1 MTCLKTL
8 AEPMKKLFP
17 LLVLTLIFSPV
28 FLSAQ
33 ALDEFFKEPEIQEIQ
48 PTREDSLFY
57 SADSLHYN
65 NALEHIRLFGNTKI
79 RYHNFEISSDSLLVD
94 LKNKRA
100 FSQGNTVMRDGDQII
115 LGEDVAYDI
124 DSQTGILSGGIS
136 RMDKSYYTGENIR
149 KISDEAY
156 DVDGGRF
163 TTCENED
170 PDFWFT
176 AKKLRIYRGDK
187 IVGKP
192 VVAYVNHLPIFYF
205 PFIVIPLQSGRKP
218 GFLIPQPGF
227 NNIDGKF
234 FKDIAWYYPYKDYAD
249 LILSLDIYERTGWRA
264 ALKLDYLRRYAH
276 SGNMEASFQR
286 RNAGVG
292 YFNDWSLRLNHHQD
306 FTNRASF
313 DANVDFVSNKRVW
326 ESSSDI
332 DESLAQ
338 SVTSTL
344 SYRQPFLGSNL
355 NLGASYTQ
363 DLIND
368 RAAISLP
375 SASFALPTRP
385 VYELFYKPERRP
397 SAWWSDLNYSYNL
410 RMDHSGS
417 LNTTDS
423 QIMDYIWSNRVDPSD
438 SSFVAQ
444 HNLGLK
450 HQLGLSYNW
459 NAFGWLGFQHG
470 LRYNEAWFDRDRNN
484 ARFVRGND
492 YNAYTNAS
500 FNIYG
505 IKNFKQGWL
514 KSLRHVLTPNA
525 GISFNPDFSAN
536 ERFYSFGGV
545 SLNRTGKS
553 ANLNLSLDQKWQI
566 KYGKE
571 NRKLNDVFSFNSR
584 SSANLLNPQQKPF
597 ETISH
602 TAAFR
607 PGSFNLGNLSLP
619 GTKFRLN
626 GLSLSYSSQ
635 YSLSHSLYELGW
647 DDWKISSQYFSQSLN
662 LSGSAPYQTYFT
674 KDKNRIFDPW
684 QSRDSLSFDSDTFSA
699 NPNTWRLAV
708 SHDLSAA
715 SRLFEPNAHNLRLDT
730 SFKITQNWSL
740 SYGNYFNL
748 KTGEM
753 LSQTVKVSRDLHC
766 WKLDLSYTRRNDYWE
781 YKVAL
786 FNLALPDAL
795 RFQTS
800 DSKKF

>member
-1 MTCLKTL
+1 MICFETRVSAL
-8 AEPMKKLFP
+8 KKLIFLLILP
-17 LLVLTLIFSPV
+17 LLAIPALLN
-28 FLSAQ
+28 AQ
-33 ALDEFFKEPEIQEIQ
+33 GLDELFKEPEIEVIQ
-48 PTREDSLFY
+48 PGEEDSLFY
-57 SADSLHYN
+57 AADSLHYN
-65 NALEHIRLFGNTKI
+65 NALEQIRLFGNTQI
-79 RYHNFEISSDSLLVD
+79 RYHSFEISSDSLLVD
-94 LKNKRA
+94 LKNKLA
-100 FSQGNTVMRDGDQII
+100 YSQGNTVMRDGDQII
-115 LGEDVAYDI
+115 LGEDIAYHME
-124 DSQTGILSGGIS
+124 SQTGTMSSGIS
-136 RMDKSYYTGENIR
+136 RMDKSFYTGENIR
-149 KISDEAY
+149 KISDVAY
-156 DVDGGRF
+156 DVDNGSF
-163 TTCENED
+163 TTCENEE

-187 IVGKP
+187 LVGKP
-192 VVAYVNHLPIFYF
+192 VVAYVNHLPVFYF
-205 PFIVIPLQSGRKP
+205 PFIVIPMQSGRKP

-227 NNIDGKF
+227 NNLDGKF

-264 ALKLDYLRRYAH
+264 ALKLDYLHRYMY
-276 SGNMEASFQR
+276 SGNLNASFQR
-286 RNAGVG
+286 RNAGSG
-292 YFNDWSLRLNHHQD
+292 YYNDWSLRLNHHQD
-306 FTNRASF
+306 FASKASF

-338 SVTSTL
+338 TVTSTL
-344 SYRQPFLGSNL
+344 SYRQPLLGSNL

-368 RAAISLP
+368 RATISLP

-385 VYELFYKPERRP
+385 VYELFYKPERSP
-397 SAWWSDLNYSYNL
+397 TKWWSDLNYSYNL
-410 RMDHSGS
+410 RMDHSGNLDTS
-417 LNTTDS
+417 QS
-423 QIMDYIWSNRVDPSD
+423 QIMDYIWSNRVDPAD
-438 SSFVAQ
+438 SSQVSL

-470 LRYNEAWFDRDRNN
+470 LRYNEAWFDRDRNGVN
-484 ARFVRGND
+484 FVRGND

-505 IKNFKQGWL
+505 IKNYKRGWL
-514 KSLRHVLTPNA
+514 KSLRHILTPNA
-525 GISFNPDFSAN
+525 GISFNPDFSDN
-536 ERFYSFGGV
+536 SRFYSFGGIN
-545 SLNRTGKS
+545 LNSAGRS

-571 NRKLNDVFSFNSR
+571 NRKLNDVFTLNSR
-584 SSANLLNPQQKPF
+584 SSANLLNPQLRPF
-597 ETISH
+597 ESISH

-607 PGSFNLGNLSLP
+607 PGSFNLGNLTLP
-619 GTKFRLN
+619 KTKFRLS
-626 GLSLSYSSQ
+626 GLSLSYNAQ
-635 YSLSHSLYELGW
+635 YSLSHSLYDLSLDNW
-647 DDWKISSQYFSQSLN
+647 RISSQYLSQSLS

-684 QSRDSLSFDSDTFSA
+684 QKKDSLSFDSQSFES
-699 NPNTWRLAV
+699 NPNTWRISLA
-708 SHDLSAA
+708 HDMSAA
-715 SRLFEPNAHNLRLDT
+715 TRLFEPNAHNLRLET
-730 SFKITQNWSL
+730 SFKITQNWAL

-753 LSQTVKVSRDLHC
+753 LSQTVRVTRDLHC

-786 FNLALPDAL
+786 FNIALPDAL